1 MRTLEIAMRIVCFV
15 VGIMLAFG
23 VRVRVSDGDARE
35 VFANVLLIFV
45 WLGAVLALLILPWA
59 LPLRN

>member
-1 MRTLEIAMRIVCFV
+1 MRTLEIAMRILCFV

-45 WLGAVLALLILPWA
+45 WLSAVPALLILPWA